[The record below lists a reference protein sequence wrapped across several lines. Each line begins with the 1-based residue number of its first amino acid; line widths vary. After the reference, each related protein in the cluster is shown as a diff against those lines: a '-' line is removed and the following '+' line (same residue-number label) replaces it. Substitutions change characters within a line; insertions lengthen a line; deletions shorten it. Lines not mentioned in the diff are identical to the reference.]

1 MATTTNYGWTTPD
14 DTSLVKDGASAIRTL
29 GSSVDTT
36 VKGLSPGTTA
46 GDIDY
51 YTSSTAKARIGI
63 GTNGQVLT
71 SNGSVPSWATPSSGS
86 MTQIATGTVA
96 STSVVL
102 SSISQLYRHLYL
114 VVTSAQLSSSTDLAW
129 RFNADTGTNYSVAGV
144 KMNNTAVVIR
154 NTDTLMYAN
163 SGSQPLCPTTANNDT
178 YTLFIQNY
186 TTSKVKP
193 ISISAI
199 SATAKADATY
209 GFGNWVNTAAITSIT
224 LCTNAGTATFSVGTY
239 TLFGVN

>member
-1 MATTTNYGWTTPD
+1 
-14 DTSLVKDGASAIRTL
+14 
-29 GSSVDTT
+29 

>member
-1 MATTTNYGWTTPD
+1 MPTATD
-14 DTSLVKDGASAIRTL
+14 LVTDLPADFEVFGQA
-29 GSSVDTT
+29 VDTT
-36 VKGLSPGTTA
+36 TKALNPSTTL
-46 GDIDY
+46 GDIEY
-51 YTSSTAKARIGI
+51 RSSTANTNTRLGI
-63 GTNGQVLT
+63 GSTGQVLT
-71 SNGSVPSWATPSSGS
+71 VAAGVPSWSTPSSGS

-102 SSISQLYRHLYL
+102 SSISQSYRHLYL
-114 VVTSAQLSSSTDLAW
+114 VLTSAQLSSSTDLAW
-129 RFNADTGTNYSVAGV
+129 RFNADTGTNYSVAGI

-163 SGSQPLCPTTANNDT
+163 SGSQPLCPTTANNDS
-178 YTLFIQNY
+178 YTLFIENY

-209 GFGNWVNTAAITSIT
+209 GFGNWVNTAPVTSIT

>member
-14 DTSLVKDGASAIRTL
+14 NTSLVKDGASAIRTL

-46 GDIDY
+46 GDLDY

-71 SNGSVPSWATPSSGS
+71 SNGSVPSWVSPSSGS

-102 SSISQLYRHLYL
+102 SSISQSYRHLYL
-114 VVTSAQLSSSTDLAW
+114 VVTSAQLSASTDLAW

-144 KMNNTAVVIR
+144 KMNSTAVVIR
-154 NTDTLMYAN
+154 NSDTLMYAN
-163 SGSQPLCPTTANNDT
+163 SGSQPLCPTTANNDS
-178 YTLFIQNY
+178 YTLFIENY

-209 GFGNWVNTAAITSIT
+209 GFGNWVNTAAVTSIT